1 MSIKTN
7 GLGSVPLAVEP
18 LNRKDFTSD
27 QEVRWCP
34 GCGDYAVLAA
44 FQSLMPQLGIRR
56 ENTVIVSGI
65 GCSSRFPYY
74 MNTYGMHSIHG
85 RAPAIATGVATARDD
100 LSVWVVTG
108 DGDALSI
115 GGNHLIHAL
124 RRNVNITIMLFNN
137 QIYGLTKGQ
146 YSPTSEKGKIT
157 RSTPHGSI
165 DHPFN
170 PVLLALGS
178 EASFVARTIDTD
190 RRHLTE
196 VLTAAVD
203 HRGASFVEIYQN
215 CSIFNDGA
223 FDQLKGTAAD
233 QSVIRLNHGEP
244 VTFNND
250 TQGVFRNPATG
261 ALDIGLVEDIG
272 LDAVVRHDAHS
283 PTAGKSFE
291 LAELTESGLT
301 NRAPIGIFRQVER
314 PTYDDI
320 SRGRTSMPTERE
332 AQLQTLLAG
341 NDTWTV

>member
-1 MSIKTN
+1 M
-7 GLGSVPLAVEP
+7 
-18 LNRKDFTSD
+18 
-27 QEVRWCP
+27 
-34 GCGDYAVLAA
+34 
-44 FQSLMPQLGIRR
+44 
-56 ENTVIVSGI
+56 
-65 GCSSRFPYY
+65 
-74 MNTYGMHSIHG
+74 
-85 RAPAIATGVATARDD
+85 
-100 LSVWVVTG
+100 
-108 DGDALSI
+108 
-115 GGNHLIHAL
+115 
-124 RRNVNITIMLFNN
+124 
-137 QIYGLTKGQ
+137 
-146 YSPTSEKGKIT
+146 
-157 RSTPHGSI
+157 
-165 DHPFN
+165 
-170 PVLLALGS
+170 
-178 EASFVARTIDTD
+178 
-190 RRHLTE
+190 
-196 VLTAAVD
+196 
-203 HRGASFVEIYQN
+203 EIYQN